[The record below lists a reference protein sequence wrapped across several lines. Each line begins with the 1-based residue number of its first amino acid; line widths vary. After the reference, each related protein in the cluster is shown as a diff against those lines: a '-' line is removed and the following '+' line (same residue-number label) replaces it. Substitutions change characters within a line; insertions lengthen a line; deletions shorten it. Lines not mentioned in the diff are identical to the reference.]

1 MSSSDTWK
9 VTLDISAEARDG
21 AEDALIELG
30 AAVVSKPTDDGR
42 WQLQAIFAGQQ
53 QLIDIRN
60 YLTGLIGDG
69 HIDWDRAASAMV
81 ADRNW
86 IVESQH
92 FRQPV
97 RAGLYYIHE
106 SHSRPGSAPG
116 GKTIEVAASLAFG
129 TGQHGSTEGCLK
141 ALNLLQKSQRYRNI
155 LDIGSG
161 SGILAI
167 AAAKTWNANILATD
181 IDSNALPVARALARR
196 NGVLRAIG
204 FHIAAGFNHPEI
216 RARAP
221 YDLILANILAEPL
234 INFVAD
240 MRRHI
245 SAGGAIVL
253 SGLLNR
259 QAQSVTAVYRAHGMV
274 LKRQLIVGN
283 WSTLIVGPRSHAGL

>member
-9 VTLDISAEARDG
+9 VTLDISAEARDA
-21 AEDALIELG
+21 AEDALVELG

-42 WQLQAIFAGQQ
+42 WQLQAIFAAQQ

-60 YLTGLIGDG
+60 YLTESIGDG
-69 HIDWDRAASAMV
+69 HIDWDRATSTKV
-81 ADRNW
+81 AERNW
-86 IVESQH
+86 IIESQH
-92 FRQPV
+92 FRQPLRV
-97 RAGLYYIHE
+97 GLYYVHE
-106 SHSRPGSAPG
+106 AHSRPTSAPG

-141 ALNLLQKSQRYRNI
+141 ALNLLQKNQRYRNI

-167 AAAKTWNANILATD
+167 AAAKTWNADILATD
-181 IDSNALPVARALARR
+181 IDSNALPVARELARR
-196 NGVLRAIG
+196 NGVARVIG
-204 FHIAAGFNHPEI
+204 FQIAAGFGHPEI

-259 QAQSVTAVYRAHGMV
+259 QAQSVIAVYRAHGMV
-274 LKRQLIVGN
+274 LKRQLTVGN